1 MCSNCVMV
9 PCQYF
14 MFFNIQY
21 FFSNTL
27 LNLYCKEWVS
37 MSEGKRNTIS
47 VTITV
52 NLKEV
57 DANCFIIFYF
67 NEKYLPMC
75 VFAYICF
82 HFSSGAREL
91 KGIIIMV
98 FPPKISRGVIH

>member
-1 MCSNCVMV
+1 
-9 PCQYF
+9 
-14 MFFNIQY
+14 
-21 FFSNTL
+21 
-27 LNLYCKEWVS
+27 

-52 NLKEV
+52 NVKEV